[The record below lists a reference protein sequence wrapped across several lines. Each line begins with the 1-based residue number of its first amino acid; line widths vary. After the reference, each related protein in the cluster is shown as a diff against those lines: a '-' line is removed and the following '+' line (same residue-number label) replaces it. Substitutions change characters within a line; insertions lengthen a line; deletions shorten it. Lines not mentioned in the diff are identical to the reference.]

1 MKNLELKELG
11 VQEMNTTEMSKI
23 EGGGLLND
31 FLFNT
36 VATVVLTVGI
46 LASNTVGF
54 LGNLLNSVVNLIK
67 S

>member
-11 VQEMNTTEMSKI
+11 VQEMNTTEMSKV

-36 VATVVLTVGI
+36 IATVVLTVGI
-46 LASNTVGF
+46 LANNTVGF
-54 LGNLLNSVVNLIK
+54 LGNLLNSVVNLVK